1 MKNLTFI
8 VVVAIA
14 LSATISC
21 NPDTGLQTDEI
32 KVIDLAGAVG
42 RGKVVKISEVADE
55 IKYVALETTDSSLIG
70 MGAKV
75 QIENG
80 RIYVRSRYSNYTDVK
95 IFDMEGKYLFTFN
108 RTGRGPEEYSP
119 MSRIEIDPVTGG
131 FMVFDI
137 IAYITNP
144 ASSNWSFKE
153 YDKEGN
159 YLRKIDVPR
168 IDPGTLQSVRRL
180 DENIYVS
187 TVGSESKEPVKIH
200 GAAFDS
206 LSNIVFEIPLAKM
219 PEYLP
224 KEVQNEY
231 ISIGEAPRK
240 DEKRYNTMPPSILMF
255 KHLVRLVN
263 PYNDTIFT
271 LDKSLNYY
279 PSFVINYGNYI
290 NTSPNREGISG
301 SKGDHINIDP
311 LSYVESERYII
322 MNFIMRD
329 YAHEP
334 YNEYIQARNRVIT
347 VPRVNSYAV
356 YDKQTGFFNLMNQPV
371 KGKLGFQEDIKNG
384 PPFLP
389 GHINAIGFATS
400 IISAVQLIEHAEVY
414 EVKDELKEI
423 VSKLKDTDNPIV
435 AIAKF
440 R

>member
-1 MKNLTFI
+1 MKNLKFI

-21 NPDTGLQTDEI
+21 NPDTELLTDEI
-32 KVIDLAGAVG
+32 KIIDLAGAVG
-42 RGKVVKISEVADE
+42 GGKIVKISEVADD

-75 QIENG
+75 QIESG

-137 IAYITNP
+137 MPLITNNSL
-144 ASSNWSFKE
+144 SSWFFKL
-153 YDKEGN
+153 YDKNGN
-159 YLRKIDVPR
+159 YLKNINVPDIDAGR
-168 IDPGTLQSVRRL
+168 LEFVRRL
-180 DENIYVS
+180 NNNLFVS
-187 TVGSESKEPVKIH
+187 SVGSSSKEPVKIH

-206 LSNIVFEIPLAKM
+206 LSNIVFEIPVATT
-219 PEYLP
+219 PEYAP
-224 KEVQNEY
+224 NESY
-231 ISIGEAPRK
+231 VESIGIRISTS
-240 DEKRYNTMPPSILMF
+240 DEKRYAAFPPTIRSVKNT
-255 KHLVRLVN
+255 VRFVN
-263 PYNDTIFT
+263 IYNDTIFT
-271 LDKSLNYY
+271 LDQNLNYF
-279 PSFVINYGNYI
+279 PSFVINYGNYV
-290 NTSPNREGISG
+290 NTSPDRSGITHI
-301 SKGDHINIDP
+301 KGKHINIDP
-311 LSYVESERYII
+311 LSYLESNRFII

-334 YNEYIQARNRVIT
+334 YDEYIQARNRVIT
-347 VPRVNSYAV
+347 VPRTNCYGI

-389 GHINAIGFATS
+389 GHINANDFATS

-414 EVKDELKEI
+414 EVKDELREI
-423 VSKLKDTDNPIV
+423 VSKLKDTDNPVV
-435 AIAKF
+435 AIAKL